1 MRFFLT
7 FKKDIDKLIN
17 PDQSGYIKECF
28 IGTNA
33 RLIVK
38 LCDYQEKPMN
48 QESSYLLSFRRRL
61 ILLKGSFYSLNEE
74 IQFQRQFC

>member
-1 MRFFLT
+1 MRFFST
-7 FKKDIDKLIN
+7 FKKDKDKLIN

-38 LCDYQEKPMN
+38 LCDYQEKSN
-48 QESSYLLSFRRRL
+48 DSGIFIFAVVQKAFDFTEGEFLLS
-61 ILLKGSFYSLNEE
+61 
-74 IQFQRQFC
+74 